1 MLYVSILIISQE
13 IACCANEVKQ
23 NASEKVHLA
32 SWEWTA
38 AKWSGTVLYKFGE
51 AHSSSTAQSEKP
63 FLREAGVSDPSCHTF
78 LAQLGLRKTKP
89 QTNSKQ
95 ANSPD
100 VISIRKSNYLKTAA
114 HFAICLIKKKTTT
127 KQPV

>member
-1 MLYVSILIISQE
+1 MDSSQMERNNAVQIWRSTFIINSSIL
-13 IACCANEVKQ
+13 
-23 NASEKVHLA
+23 
-32 SWEWTA
+32 
-38 AKWSGTVLYKFGE
+38 
-51 AHSSSTAQSEKP
+51 KP

-114 HFAICLIKKKTTT
+114 HFAICLIKKKNNN
-127 KQPV
+127 